1 MSRAQRWRF
10 GQDPAPL
17 RERVERGGILAVP
30 TESSY
35 GLGVDPRSATGVGLI
50 YELKGREPDK
60 PLPVVIASPDQLSLL
75 GVDPAHPALAALARV
90 WPAPLTC
97 LLPTTLDLPAAAG
110 TGSLAVRMPA
120 HRDLLGVLAAIGPL
134 TATSANP
141 SGAEPWLDPDQ
152 AAAWLAGRDAIV
164 IDGGRLPGGLPSTLV
179 RPAGATFE
187 VLRPG
192 RFPVSELPAI
202 EVQP

>member
-1 MSRAQRWRF
+1 MSREVRWRF

-17 RERVERGGILAVP
+17 RERLERGGILAFP

-35 GLGVDPRSATGVGLI
+35 GLGVDPQSATGVGLI
-50 YELKGREPDK
+50 YELKRRERDK
-60 PLPVVIASPDQLSLL
+60 PLPVVIANPAQLSLL
-75 GVDPAHPALAALARV
+75 GVDPAHPAVAALARV

-97 LLPTTLDLPAAAG
+97 SLPTALDLPAAAG
-110 TGSLAVRMPA
+110 TGSLAVRVPA
-120 HRDLLGVLAAIGPL
+120 HRDLIGLLEVVGPL

-141 SGAEPWLDPDQ
+141 SGEEPLLDPE
-152 AAAWLAGRDAIV
+152 AVAAWLAGWDAIV
-164 IDGGRLPGGLPSTLV
+164 IDGPRLPGGPPSTLV
-179 RPAGATFE
+179 RPAGAAFE

-192 RFPVSELPAI
+192 RFPVSDLPAI